1 MSVAGVHS
9 DHSAAT
15 ALVGDDIRSCERV
28 EACGCSAVEVFIT
41 SYRHPGCVA
50 ASWQALRRKVGP
62 NRKWAYCKRFLQPS
76 RAASPT
82 SRTRF

>member
-15 ALVGDDIRSCERV
+15 SALVGDDIRSCARA

-41 SYRHPGCVA
+41 IDS
-50 ASWQALRRKVGP
+50 QT
-62 NRKWAYCKRFLQPS
+62 
-76 RAASPT
+76 RAVLA
-82 SRTRF
+82 R